1 MIFIR
6 ILLIL
11 YVVPLMLITAFAYIF
26 GKTEIVQKIWIYG
39 TLIILALIVFLKIVF
54 SLISLVE

>member
-39 TLIILALIVFLKIVF
+39 TLIILALIVFLKIIF

>member
-11 YVVPLMLITAFAYIF
+11 YVVPLMLLTAFAYIF
-26 GKTEIVQKIWIYG
+26 GKAEIAQKIWVYG
-39 TLIILALIVFLKIVF
+39 TLIILALIVILKIIF

>member
-26 GKTEIVQKIWIYG
+26 GKTEIVQKIWVYG
-39 TLIILALIVFLKIVF
+39 TLIILALIVFLKIIF

>member
-11 YVVPLMLITAFAYIF
+11 YIIPLMLITAFAYIF

-39 TLIILALIVFLKIVF
+39 TLIILALIVFLKIIF
-54 SLISLVE
+54 SLISLIE